1 MNIKIEKD
9 IPLPQRSRLPDL
21 PFNDMQVG
29 DSFLAPV
36 PSDDQRLVAALR
48 QRVMRFQRMH
58 DDKRFSVV
66 RDGENM
72 RVFRVE

>member
-21 PFNDMQVG
+21 PFGDMQVG

-36 PSDDQRLVAALR
+36 PAEDQRLVAALR
-48 QRVMRFQRMH
+48 QRVMRFQRMNGE
-58 DDKRFSVV
+58 KRFSVV
-66 RDGENM
+66 RDGDSM